1 MKRKNRP
8 LHLGNYLN
16 SIGALARILCRSPIV
31 AGLVLA
37 PGFAFGY
44 QLPSAGSSTARYSG
58 NVSVLQ
64 QMSNGVSEIA
74 AETSSAIVFVSVAKV
89 MRSPFGNSG
98 QFNPFEFWFP
108 EMNNRSQRPSN
119 PKPQK
124 SGIGSGFFVDLD
136 RGYVIT
142 NNHVVDGADEISLKL
157 ANGESYDAKV
167 VGRDK
172 NTDIAV
178 VQIKDKKFN
187 RKGLSSLVLADSDQL
202 KVGEFSIALGAPFG
216 LESSISFGV
225 ISALGRGNLK
235 LTQLGNFIQTDSAIN
250 PGNSGGP
257 LVNMQGKVI
266 GVNTAIFSQAGGYN
280 GIGFAVPSNIARR
293 IAAQLID
300 KGKVERGYIGVT
312 MQSMDDQMASHIG
325 LPKGKKG
332 VMVTQIV
339 PRGPAAKA
347 GIKEGDVIS
356 KVGGKAIS
364 TPNEL
369 ANQIGLKN
377 PGDRVSITAYRDGK
391 IKSFSLKIQSFPDN
405 PADLAVKSSRSG
417 GKGFGFSLVALN
429 RSLKAKYGVSSPSGA
444 LVADAPPGS
453 PASRFGLR
461 EGDVIVEV
469 RINRKR
475 TLVKK
480 PSDFFAATRKHN
492 SCLIRIERGNEYQF
506 LAISK

>member
-202 KVGEFSIALGAPFG
+202 KTLSKPI
-216 LESSISFGV
+216 
-225 ISALGRGNLK
+225 
-235 LTQLGNFIQTDSAIN
+235 
-250 PGNSGGP
+250 
-257 LVNMQGKVI
+257 
-266 GVNTAIFSQAGGYN
+266 
-280 GIGFAVPSNIARR
+280 VPSTLETRVDHWSTCRAKSSVSIQLYFHKL
-293 IAAQLID
+293 AA
-300 KGKVERGYIGVT
+300 T
-312 MQSMDDQMASHIG
+312 MG
-325 LPKGKKG
+325 LVLQFHP
-332 VMVTQIV
+332 TL
-339 PRGPAAKA
+339 PAALQH
-347 GIKEGDVIS
+347 S
-356 KVGGKAIS
+356 
-364 TPNEL
+364 
-369 ANQIGLKN
+369 
-377 PGDRVSITAYRDGK
+377 
-391 IKSFSLKIQSFPDN
+391 
-405 PADLAVKSSRSG
+405 
-417 GKGFGFSLVALN
+417 
-429 RSLKAKYGVSSPSGA
+429 
-444 LVADAPPGS
+444 
-453 PASRFGLR
+453 
-461 EGDVIVEV
+461 
-469 RINRKR
+469 
-475 TLVKK
+475 
-480 PSDFFAATRKHN
+480 
-492 SCLIRIERGNEYQF
+492 
-506 LAISK
+506 

>member
-1 MKRKNRP
+1 MKRKDPKN
-8 LHLGNYLN
+8 LFLKTGNSGAIIWVLLFF
-16 SIGALARILCRSPIV
+16 ITTLAPKIALA
-31 AGLVLA
+31 
-37 PGFAFGY
+37 Y
-44 QLPSAGSSTARYSG
+44 QLPSASSSTARYSG

-64 QMSNGVSEIA
+64 QMSSGVSEIA
-74 AETSSAIVFVSVAKV
+74 EQTSPAIVFVSVAKV
-89 MRSPFGNSG
+89 MRNPFGNSG

-108 EMNNRSQRPSN
+108 ELKNKSPRQPN

-136 RGYVIT
+136 KGYVIT
-142 NNHVVDGADEISLKL
+142 NNHVVEGADEISLKL

-178 VQIKDKKFN
+178 VQIKNKKFD
-187 RKGLSSLVLADSDQL
+187 RRGLSSLVLADSEGL

-293 IAAQLID
+293 IAAQLIN
-300 KGKVERGYIGVT
+300 KGKVDRGYIGVT
-312 MQSMDDQMASHIG
+312 MQSMDEQMTGHLG
-325 LPKGKKG
+325 LPKGQKG
-332 VMVTQIV
+332 VMVTQV
-339 PRGPAAKA
+339 VSRGPAAKA
-347 GIKEGDVIS
+347 GIKEGDVITE
-356 KVGGKAIS
+356 VAGKAIS
-364 TPNEL
+364 SPNEL
-369 ANQIGLKN
+369 ANQVGLKN
-377 PGDRVSITAYRDGK
+377 PGERVAISAYRDGK
-391 IKSFSLKIQSFPDN
+391 RKNFSIKIQSFPTD
-405 PADLAVKSSRSG
+405 PTALVSKSSGSKG
-417 GKGFGFSLVALN
+417 SGFGFSLAPLN
-429 RSLKAKYGVSSPSGA
+429 RSLKSKYRISSPSGA
-444 LVADAPPGS
+444 LVTDASPGS

-469 RINRKR
+469 RVNRKR
-475 TLVKK
+475 TQIKK
-480 PSDFFAATRKHN
+480 PSDFYAATRNHN